1 MMKKLLEAL
10 KSKMSED
17 EPKKGVLIIGKEEE
31 DDGASEAL
39 ESACEDILS
48 AIKAESAKDLAVAL
62 KAAVDVCDS
71 CDEEEEE

>member
-17 EPKKGVLIIGKEEE
+17 EPKKGLLIIGKEE